1 METLALDVAWRKF
14 QRAAISRPVRSIRE
28 FAESAI
34 VIPDGPFAGERFT
47 VERQP
52 WTRLLFEQID
62 DQGWAEIVG
71 TAPAQGG
78 KTLVLFVIPLLFAAA
93 ELRANTVVALPDE
106 EMWGDKWGIDILPV
120 LRASPELRGLVP
132 TSGPGSRDG
141 KPKEAVVLANGVTL
155 KPMTPSGGEHTRS
168 GFTAPIVSM
177 TELYRFTGNPFG
189 EIKARQGAYS
199 RFDDC
204 GQLNSQRRLFAEGT
218 LTSRRELPWALRNAD
233 DAQAPP
239 ISTESEIYAPCPG
252 CRQYVLWERE
262 HLVGWQDAASELEAA
277 RCARWQCPECGRQFG
292 EAARRRS
299 AARCV
304 LVHRGQSVDRRG
316 RVRGKPPEV
325 SRLFFRVK
333 GFDNLLVTTAELAA
347 EEWEAA
353 QLLPGSREQVD
364 REQYLCTK
372 KWAIPYEPPLLDFAP
387 LRASWL
393 RDNRMGGVALGE
405 LPEQTRWYATGI
417 DLGKF
422 TCWYVSIAQAA
433 AGALYIV
440 DFGGVDT
447 SLTHGDAQ
455 PSDEKA
461 AIGATL
467 NRIFDELALG
477 LPCGQGR
484 RAPDMVFCDSNWQ
497 TEVAFQ
503 VCRARG
509 AMPVNGVGRS
519 QFKSRRVYSA
529 PARRNKTIRLI
540 GDGWHL
546 AHVRDRGWW
555 QVTLDADTSKLDVQ
569 SGLRVQSGQAGSIQL
584 PRSID
589 KRTMTKL
596 CGHLAAEV
604 RRQTRSPTGKLT
616 EEWIQ
621 TGGRHDL
628 LDCAGYAL
636 RAIDYCEAMAAE
648 SEKGGDSVRQ
658 AAAMQTPAGMPFL
671 VTER

>member
-1 METLALDVAWRKF
+1 MELWIDF
-14 QRAAISRPVRSIRE
+14 QRAATSRPVRSIRE

-62 DQGWAEIVG
+62 NHAWAEIVG
-71 TAPAQGG
+71 TAPAQCG

-106 EMWGDKWGIDILPV
+106 EMWGDKWAIDILPV
-120 LRASPELRGLVP
+120 LRASPELRDLVP
-132 TSGPGSRDG
+132 TTGPGSRDG
-141 KPKEAVVLANGVTL
+141 KPKEAVLLTNGVTL

-168 GFTAPIVSM
+168 GFTAPVVSI

-189 EIKARQGAYS
+189 EIKARQGAYN
-199 RFDDC
+199 RFDDAC
-204 GQLNSQRRLFAEGT
+204 QLNSERRLFGEGT
-218 LTSRRELPWALRNAD
+218 LTSRRELPWTLRNAE
-233 DAQAPP
+233 DAEAPP
-239 ISTESEIYAPCPG
+239 ISTESEIYSPCPG
-252 CRQYVLWERE
+252 CKRFVCFERE

-277 RCARWQCPECGRQFG
+277 RRGRWQCPHCGKEFTEQ
-292 EAARRRS
+292 ARRKS
-299 AARCV
+299 AARGK
-304 LVHRGQSVDRRG
+304 LVHRGQSIDAKG
-316 RVRGKPPEV
+316 RLHGKPPEV

-333 GFDNLLVTTAELAA
+333 GYDNLLVNTAELAA

-353 QLLPGSREQVD
+353 QLTPDSRDWVD

-393 RDNRMGGVALGE
+393 RDNRAGGVPLGE
-405 LPEQTRWYATGI
+405 LPDATRWYATGI
-417 DLGKF
+417 DPGKF
-422 TCWYVSIAQAA
+422 TCWFVSLAKDS
-433 AGALYIV
+433 AGAVYIV
-440 DFGGVDT
+440 SFGGVDT

-455 PSDEKA
+455 PTQERT
-461 AIGATL
+461 AIAATL
-467 NRIFDELALG
+467 DRIFDELAQG

-484 RAPDMVFCDSNWQ
+484 RTPDMVFCDANFQ
-497 TEVAFQ
+497 TDVAFA
-503 VCRARG
+503 VCKSRG
-509 AMPVNGVGRS
+509 AMPINGVGRS
-519 QFKSRRVYSA
+519 QFKSRRVYA
-529 PARRNKTIRLI
+529 GPTRRNKTVRLI

-546 AHVRDRGWW
+546 THVRERGWW
-555 QVTLDADTSKLDVQ
+555 QVTLDADQSKLDVQ
-569 SGLRVQSGQAGSIQL
+569 SGLRVASGQAGSIQL

-604 RRQTRSPTGKLT
+604 LRQTRTPAGKVLR
-616 EEWIQ
+616 EWIQ

-648 SEKGGDSVRQ
+648 KAKAGQ
-658 AAAMQTPAGMPFL
+658 AAQAAKLHTPAGMPFL